1 MVYNTYE
8 PTYSMTWLRGFAL
21 MRDPNFISNTTY
33 PSCTN
38 AVARIDLNSCGIGAF
53 KPDATVP
60 TSPQAPD
67 SSNQDASNGLSTG
80 GKIGVAVGVVVGVV
94 VVAVIGT
101 FMYRKK
107 KHGANNEGTFVKMN
121 DM

>member
-8 PTYSMTWLRGFAL
+8 PTYTMTWLRGFAL
-21 MRDPNFISNTTY
+21 MRDPNFISNASY

-38 AVARIDLNSCGIGAF
+38 TVARIDINSCSIGAF
-53 KPDATVP
+53 KPGAKVP
-60 TSPQAPD
+60 TSPQTPD
-67 SSNQDASNGLSTG
+67 NSNEDASNGLSTG

-94 VVAVIGT
+94 VVAVAGT

-107 KHGANNEGTFVKMN
+107 KHRANPEGTFVRMN

>member
-8 PTYSMTWLRGFAL
+8 PTYNMTWLRGFAL
-21 MRDPNFISNTTY
+21 MRDPQFISNASY

-38 AVARIDLNSCGIGAF
+38 TVARIDINSCSIGAF
-53 KPDATVP
+53 KPGAKVP
-60 TSPQAPD
+60 TSPQTPE
-67 SSNQDASNGLSTG
+67 SNEDASNGLSTG
-80 GKIGVAVGVVVGVV
+80 GKVGVAVGVVVGVV
-94 VVAVIGT
+94 VVAVAGT

-107 KHGANNEGTFVKMN
+107 KHRANPEGTFVRMN